1 MDLKRYARYLSMA
14 ALLIVMS
21 CSGCSLH
28 PEQSYNK
35 STIAMDTTIQLRA
48 EGKEAKEAV
57 EEGLERVHQL
67 DSLASAQ
74 NPDSDI
80 SRINAAAGQSYVQVD
95 PSVYEMIA
103 IAKEYSEKT
112 QGAWDI
118 SVGIITKLWD
128 IGNDDQHV
136 PSDEEIASALTRV
149 NYKDI
154 LLEPGTHSVMLAKE
168 GMCLDLGGIAKG
180 FAVDEVRKIYEAH
193 HIQSGLINM
202 GASSM
207 YAVGRTGKDKPWK
220 IGIRH
225 PRNDSPDTY
234 LGIVSIENQAL
245 GTSGDYERYFIQ
257 DGIRYHHIFDPR
269 TGRPARS
276 GVMSDSVVIDGKVD
290 HAGMLSDMFTTII
303 FVLGPEKG
311 MEFLKNLDGVEG
323 EITAEDGTVYM
334 TEGFKDHFSDLNEDF
349 HLVK

>member
-136 PSDEEIASALTRV
+136 LT
-149 NYKDI
+149 
-154 LLEPGTHSVMLAKE
+154 
-168 GMCLDLGGIAKG
+168 
-180 FAVDEVRKIYEAH
+180 
-193 HIQSGLINM
+193 
-202 GASSM
+202 
-207 YAVGRTGKDKPWK
+207 
-220 IGIRH
+220 
-225 PRNDSPDTY
+225 
-234 LGIVSIENQAL
+234 
-245 GTSGDYERYFIQ
+245 
-257 DGIRYHHIFDPR
+257 
-269 TGRPARS
+269 
-276 GVMSDSVVIDGKVD
+276 
-290 HAGMLSDMFTTII
+290 
-303 FVLGPEKG
+303 
-311 MEFLKNLDGVEG
+311 
-323 EITAEDGTVYM
+323 
-334 TEGFKDHFSDLNEDF
+334 
-349 HLVK
+349 

>member
-136 PSDEEIASALTRV
+136 PSDEEIASALTHV

-207 YAVGRTGKDKPWK
+207 YAVGRTGKDKP
-220 IGIRH
+220 
-225 PRNDSPDTY
+225 
-234 LGIVSIENQAL
+234 
-245 GTSGDYERYFIQ
+245 
-257 DGIRYHHIFDPR
+257 
-269 TGRPARS
+269 
-276 GVMSDSVVIDGKVD
+276 
-290 HAGMLSDMFTTII
+290 
-303 FVLGPEKG
+303 
-311 MEFLKNLDGVEG
+311 
-323 EITAEDGTVYM
+323 
-334 TEGFKDHFSDLNEDF
+334 
-349 HLVK
+349 